1 MLSNFYA
8 NDLVPS
14 VIFGGARPPYA
25 YMGGGDGESVVV
37 SFPSSLVGFLGF
49 HPYMCLCFHSENVF
63 VTCFMFMPSYLESL
77 QSPISLNLS

>member
-1 MLSNFYA
+1 M
-8 NDLVPS
+8 
-14 VIFGGARPPYA
+14 RTW
-25 YMGGGDGESVVV
+25 GGGDGESVVV